1 VPDPFDRPGPFA
13 GASAAAVDRGAVQ
26 QLQDQL
32 GPDGLTELVTTF
44 LARTPDRLAA
54 LRAVAGTGDAPALRE
69 RAHSL
74 KGSARSFGAAE
85 MGEIAARIEH
95 ESAAGSLSRAD
106 QLVTE
111 LACAFERTQV
121 ELEQHLAR
129 NGSGDPDEAC
139 GHPATPA
146 PSAAETRIAEL
157 ERRVASLERSIA
169 SLLSSA

>member
-1 VPDPFDRPGPFA
+1 VPDPFHRQGPLS
-13 GASAAAVDRGAVQ
+13 GGSAAAVDRGAVQ

-32 GPDGLTELVTTF
+32 GPDGLTELVTAF
-44 LARTPDRLAA
+44 LAGTPDRLAA

-95 ESAAGSLSRAD
+95 ESAAGSLRYAD
-106 QLVTE
+106 LLVTE

-121 ELEQHLAR
+121 ELEQYLAR
-129 NGSGDPDEAC
+129 NGSDPDQA
-139 GHPATPA
+139 GGGSAIPA
-146 PSAAETRIAEL
+146 PAAADTRVAEL
-157 ERRVASLERSIA
+157 ERRVASLEQTLA
-169 SLLSSA
+169 SLLSS